1 MSIDNSNYSCGLV
14 VHEHRLLCDETE
26 VVPDGAEQQQTSADD
41 EPSPGPLA
49 NDQVEPVNNNNKQY

>member
-1 MSIDNSNYSCGLV
+1 MSLEISNYSCT
-14 VHEHRLLCDETE
+14 HEHRLLCDETE
-26 VVPDGAEQQQTSADD
+26 VVPDGAEQQTFADD